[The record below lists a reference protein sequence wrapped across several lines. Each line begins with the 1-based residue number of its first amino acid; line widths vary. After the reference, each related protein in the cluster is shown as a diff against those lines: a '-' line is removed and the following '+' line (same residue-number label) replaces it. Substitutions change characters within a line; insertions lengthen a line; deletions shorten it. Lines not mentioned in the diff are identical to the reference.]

1 MPSPYYP
8 YMSDVSREEGVNF
21 FFLSPRP
28 PLKKKTGKK
37 KNAWSQVKLGT
48 ETLAGR
54 DVQVVQRPSSTSFP
68 ANGPQLSK
76 SFILEDF
83 AFR

>member
-1 MPSPYYP
+1 
-8 YMSDVSREEGVNF
+8 MSHGKRALIFFSSRLV
-21 FFLSPRP
+21 RP
-28 PLKKKTGKK
+28 WKKNKQKK
-37 KNAWSQVKLGT
+37 KNAWLQVKLGT

-54 DVQVVQRPSSTSFP
+54 DVQVVQRPSSTDFP